1 MAIDKTLIQGAGTV
15 ARAGASGK
23 LAASNMFT
31 EIASDLTQNY
41 LEKKKA
47 TDSAIAKVNELG
59 GDLNDIEKNNLR
71 NLIEPRKR
79 KFADYFKNKQYRE
92 ESLNRLDSDAKQV
105 VAFNDL
111 YNNGSLLYDEENPA
125 EIPLRSDFVDSQD
138 SIFLQTLIN
147 YDEGFDESKLVR
159 KPGDENG
166 DLGVMFYNEDLNL
179 QWLENEK
186 NLQEW
191 EEQLEIIEG
200 KINASF
206 PEGDLQLGD
215 EPDARYQE
223 YGDLLY
229 QKETLISNIE
239 ETRSIND
246 NTERKWDGTMIE
258 GPDGEPIKNMVAVE
272 WTSLSD
278 VKGKI
283 QLQDV
288 ESRTNLQN
296 LTLFTQQMSIN
307 LPAGSEQTF
316 DWNGYREK
324 VMNTMINQA
333 SSLESVAYDE
343 MIIGRSF
350 YDDAVMNID
359 GTAYKDLG
367 VTFIDEDG
375 DGRHDND
382 SELKSYVDGQSG
394 FGGITGVDAS
404 DGFSED
410 ELNLI
415 NEHNEGKKISQ
426 DRWIEKATNFV
437 NANPDNPQFAGMLNA
452 TDDEE
457 AGVIN
462 HEEAKLIITEMINN
476 PDYRGV
482 LKNEMADYFT
492 QYLRNNWNMQIG
504 SRIVP
509 PGSDP
514 KNPKQV
520 GGNVINEYAE

>member
-1 MAIDKTLIQGAGTV
+1 
-15 ARAGASGK
+15 
-23 LAASNMFT
+23 
-31 EIASDLTQNY
+31 
-41 LEKKKA
+41 
-47 TDSAIAKVNELG
+47 
-59 GDLNDIEKNNLR
+59 
-71 NLIEPRKR
+71 
-79 KFADYFKNKQYRE
+79 
-92 ESLNRLDSDAKQV
+92 
-105 VAFNDL
+105 
-111 YNNGSLLYDEENPA
+111 
-125 EIPLRSDFVDSQD
+125 
-138 SIFLQTLIN
+138 
-147 YDEGFDESKLVR
+147 
-159 KPGDENG
+159 
-166 DLGVMFYNEDLNL
+166 
-179 QWLENEK
+179 
-186 NLQEW
+186 
-191 EEQLEIIEG
+191 
-200 KINASF
+200 
-206 PEGDLQLGD
+206 
-215 EPDARYQE
+215 
-223 YGDLLY
+223 
-229 QKETLISNIE
+229 
-239 ETRSIND
+239 
-246 NTERKWDGTMIE
+246 
-258 GPDGEPIKNMVAVE
+258 
-272 WTSLSD
+272 
-278 VKGKI
+278 
-283 QLQDV
+283 
-288 ESRTNLQN
+288 
-296 LTLFTQQMSIN
+296 
-307 LPAGSEQTF
+307 
-316 DWNGYREK
+316 
-324 VMNTMINQA
+324 MINQA

-437 NANPDNPQFAGMLNA
+437 NANPDNPQFAGMLDA